1 MLAIANNVDE
11 IIENVKIDFMQGGGL
26 KVDPKN
32 EDNAFEIAINT
43 IHLED
48 YYGLMKAD
56 AYTFENL
63 SPVEM
68 QFIEYMKNEE
78 IGLYIIPDD
87 RSEMFSCTPSGFKAI
102 YLCPKNIECKNNERV
117 CAWSHELGHYLDLKY
132 GFNFDV
138 KAMTKECETEL
149 GLVKCE
155 VIAWAYA
162 KIILEELGYDEWTD
176 FANEAVKALNTYIWG
191 GTKCTMEHMRKSG
204 EYIAS
209 RFKKGE

>member
-1 MLAIANNVDE
+1 
-11 IIENVKIDFMQGGGL
+11 MQGGGL

-32 EDNAFEIAINT
+32 EEKAFEIAINS

-48 YYGLMKAD
+48 YYNLEKANAD
-56 AYTFENL
+56 TFENL
-63 SPVEM
+63 SIVEM
-68 QFIEYMKNEE
+68 QLIEYMNNEE
-78 IGLYIIPDD
+78 ISLYIIPND

-102 YLCPKNIECKNNERV
+102 YLCPKNIVCETNERV
-117 CAWSHELGHYLDLKY
+117 CAWAHEIGHYLDLKY

-138 KAMTKECETEL
+138 RAMTESCNTEI
-149 GLVKCE
+149 GLVKAE

-162 KIILEELGYDEWTD
+162 KVVLETLGYDEWHE

-191 GTKCTMEHMRKSG
+191 GTKTTMEHMKKSG

-209 RFKKGE
+209 RMQ